1 MEDVYEVEDGKRDAT
16 GDSSGSGPANLR
28 WIRQCAVEQV
38 GHFDVTGYEYSTL
51 TLSTLAS

>member
-1 MEDVYEVEDGKRDAT
+1 MGKRDAT